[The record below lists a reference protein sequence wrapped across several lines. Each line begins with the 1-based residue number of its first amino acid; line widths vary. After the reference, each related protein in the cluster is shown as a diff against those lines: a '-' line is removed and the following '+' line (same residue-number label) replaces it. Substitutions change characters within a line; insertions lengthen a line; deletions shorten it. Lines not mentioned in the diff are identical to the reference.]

1 MITYFAGQ
9 FLEGAGQ
16 LRWLRHW
23 RAVRARVIRNRETVR
38 ALART
43 CGFTYSN
50 CRGRPRAA
58 CLCAPRI
65 AALKTRLEND
75 PAVRN
80 ARYSCGPDR
89 CILWHPFVHLPA
101 GWAMHRNGHA
111 RKAFEQN
118 PLGLKTGCNE
128 CARARALNEY
138 IGQRRTPS
146 GDAINVWFSRRAPA
160 LRTRQDGSARTR
172 AWRPRL
178 PCEIC

>member
-75 PAVRN
+75 PAVSERAILVWTRSMHPVAPICAFARRLGN
-80 ARYSCGPDR
+80 APE
-89 CILWHPFVHLPA
+89 W
-101 GWAMHRNGHA
+101 
-111 RKAFEQN
+111 
-118 PLGLKTGCNE
+118 
-128 CARARALNEY
+128 ARAE
-138 IGQRRTPS
+138 G
-146 GDAINVWFSRRAPA
+146 F
-160 LRTRQDGSARTR
+160 
-172 AWRPRL
+172 
-178 PCEIC
+178 